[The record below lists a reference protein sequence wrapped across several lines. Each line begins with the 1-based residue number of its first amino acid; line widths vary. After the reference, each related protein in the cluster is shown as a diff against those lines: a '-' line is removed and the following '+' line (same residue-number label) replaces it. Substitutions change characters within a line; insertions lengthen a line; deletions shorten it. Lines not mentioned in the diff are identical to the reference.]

1 MDEDNIGRDVEEEE
15 RKRVVINKAAE
26 EDDDDNS
33 DSPNLIALVSCKFA
47 WNLVIEAMISVSLVW
62 KVENISWISAELFLL
77 RWVRGRPSWVPSPS
91 WGLLTLACLNWETSR
106 LVLAPFKQYV
116 FNNNSMYSTQCLQL
130 DILQSALDQDDP
142 NHILCALPTGF
153 GKTMPML
160 LLGHLLPP
168 GAGIPILETPCY
180 SKTFQARWR
189 WSWFLSSRSSFSFS
203 RTARDWA

>member
-1 MDEDNIGRDVEEEE
+1 MWRRRRGRELWLITLQ
-15 RKRVVINKAAE
+15 RRTTMITVIH
-26 EDDDDNS
+26 
-33 DSPNLIALVSCKFA
+33 PTIFALVSCKFA

-91 WGLLTLACLNWETSR
+91 WGLLTLPCLYWETSR

-189 WSWFLSSRSSFSFS
+189 DLATQPLGKGICRHIML
-203 RTARDWA
+203 A

>member
-1 MDEDNIGRDVEEEE
+1 M
-15 RKRVVINKAAE
+15 
-26 EDDDDNS
+26 
-33 DSPNLIALVSCKFA
+33 
-47 WNLVIEAMISVSLVW
+47 
-62 KVENISWISAELFLL
+62 
-77 RWVRGRPSWVPSPS
+77 PSPS
-91 WGLLTLACLNWETSR
+91 WGLLTLPCLNWETSR

-203 RTARDWA
+203 RTARDCIRGSLYDRLGKKRIWRIWRIPYLTFFASEILKWSVFSVFTYLRFFKISKWPVFSVFGVFTYFRFFQQHFKVARI